1 MKHTENKYKN
11 ILESGEKQLEI
22 LLNLLADT
30 NQQIDIYAVGGTAMV
45 LAGHKSSTRDI
56 DFFTTNSYQEIK
68 NLFEKIALKEID
80 STKACNKWKFM
91 DTRLD
96 IFYSDNEQILGFPLH
111 EKWKENSTHLR
122 KIRKVNLY
130 ILNWTDIIATKLA
143 RGEERDFEDIIIIIE
158 KENLNFE
165 EFKKHFLEQSEIH
178 AGSFQKG
185 KDNLKYLEK
194 ELKRNGRL

>member
-45 LAGHKSSTRDI
+45 LAGHKSSRRDI

-80 STKACNKWKFM
+80 STKACNKCKLVYLK
-91 DTRLD
+91 LD
-96 IFYSDNEQILGFPLH
+96 RYNCDKTCKRG
-111 EKWKENSTHLR
+111 R
-122 KIRKVNLY
+122 KR
-130 ILNWTDIIATKLA
+130 
-143 RGEERDFEDIIIIIE
+143 F
-158 KENLNFE
+158 
-165 EFKKHFLEQSEIH
+165 
-178 AGSFQKG
+178 
-185 KDNLKYLEK
+185 
-194 ELKRNGRL
+194 